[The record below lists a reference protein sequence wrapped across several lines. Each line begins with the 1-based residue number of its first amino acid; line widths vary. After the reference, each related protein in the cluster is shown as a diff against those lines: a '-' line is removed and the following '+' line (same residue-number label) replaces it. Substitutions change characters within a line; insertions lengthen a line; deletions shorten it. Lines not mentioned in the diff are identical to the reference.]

1 MTGCCCNAYW
11 VCLFDERGE
20 PTGVWTGKAMMTEAT
35 GINHRAIYLYPTEDE
50 AWRVVERHHK
60 IGFPDLDVDMG
71 LYFVDTKT
79 GFGC

>member
-1 MTGCCCNAYW
+1 MTGCSGNAFW

-60 IGFPDLDVDMG
+60 PGQIWGVLSTEKLARKLKSGG
-71 LYFVDTKT
+71 L
-79 GFGC
+79 